1 VKGRSRAR
9 WIDLGRV
16 EPIGFHAAYA
26 GLAEAQGP
34 EAVPIVVWG
43 RASAHLCLGQSQGRC
58 EVADGLEVPV
68 VRRPLG
74 GGTVW
79 VDEQQVS
86 YALIAPLEDAPRRHE
101 EWYAWALAPAIA
113 TFAAFELPV
122 ERRAEDLW
130 LGGRKI
136 AGSGAA
142 TIGRCAVV
150 ASSFLLRFP
159 RDRFAAC
166 VAAPSPGFRRALY
179 AALELAMTDWAHHAA
194 PPPEPMLRRAFHAAL
209 PEALGWAARPSG
221 MRGEELAAI
230 AAWHDELAEPIEHGR
245 PRVAGGIKLN
255 AALYLRQC
263 SAVAPVELAPLARV
277 SGRGVGG

>member
-1 VKGRSRAR
+1 MNGLRRAR
-9 WIDLGRV
+9 WLDLGRI
-16 EPIGFHAAYA
+16 EPIDFHATYA

-34 EAVPIVVWG
+34 GAAPIVVWG
-43 RASAHLCLGQSQGRC
+43 RVSAHVCLGQSQGRC
-58 EVADGLEVPV
+58 EVAERLDVPV

-79 VDEQQVS
+79 VDEQQLS
-86 YALIAPLEDAPRRHE
+86 YAFIAPLERTPRRHE

-113 TFAAFELPV
+113 TFGSFGLPV
-122 ERRAEDLW
+122 ERRGEDLW

-159 RDRFAAC
+159 RERFTAC
-166 VAAPSPGFRRALY
+166 LAAPSPGFRRALR
-179 AALELAMTDWAHHAA
+179 AALDLAMTDWAENAT
-194 PPPEPMLRRAFHAAL
+194 PPPEPVLRRAFHAAL
-209 PEALGWAARPSG
+209 RETLGWAARPS
-221 MRGEELAAI
+221 RVRAEERAAI
-230 AAWHDELAEPIEHGR
+230 ASSRDELAEPIEYGHR
-245 PRVAGGIKLN
+245 RVAGGIKLN

-263 SAVAPVELAPLARV
+263 SAVAPVELANA
-277 SGRGVGG
+277 